1 MIPSS
6 PEGQWYVSSVALS
19 CATSDTTTNINN
31 FVLNLALAP
40 FIPPTG
46 LDAQLR

>member
-1 MIPSS
+1 M
-6 PEGQWYVSSVALS
+6 YVSSVALS

-40 FIPPTG
+40 FILPPTG